1 MNKELISQII
11 PTLKFNFPYNLEEYS
26 SNPIMEN
33 FHYHTSYSNVMTQ
46 DSPVSNEDYAKRI
59 TELNGKCLFSGEHG
73 WQGNVFE
80 VHDLSEKYNL
90 KYRHSVEAYWVKNR
104 LEKDRTNCHINLI
117 AKNNDGKGD
126 INFALS
132 EANVSGYYG
141 KPRIDLELLFNIPK
155 DNIIVTSACVAGW
168 NYENA
173 KDIWLKIWNY
183 FGDNFF
189 LEIQNHN
196 TDLQKRINETILEI
210 SEKYGIQIIDG
221 LDSHYIN
228 KEKDDIKREKLLE
241 YSDIHYADEDGWNL
255 DYPNINTVIDR
266 LHTQNILNDTQIY
279 TAIMNT
285 NIFNSDSIEDI
296 KFDRNFKIPNIYKN
310 CDYNE
315 RVNIY
320 KSLINK
326 AYKKE
331 KNKSQERIDGIRY
344 EAEQVIDSG
353 VVDYFLDTKA
363 ILDDAINNENGKLTT
378 TSRGSMASFYT
389 NKLLGFTTIDRFNAE
404 VPIYPERFLTKE
416 RVLAG
421 QMPDCDFNIASQEPF
436 RKAAKKILGEHGCYP
451 LMAIEKLKPKNA
463 WKMYASINNVEPTQ
477 ANEIS
482 KCIDNYEEAVKN
494 ADDEFKEDIDVE
506 DYIPDEYKN
515 LFNKSIEYRGIVSKI
530 KVHACFE
537 PNTLVLTNTGY
548 KKIKDIKIGD
558 LVLTH
563 KGNYEQVL
571 DTQINNTNKILKI
584 KATCDEIITTPN
596 HPFFIRKN
604 IGNPIKKYSEPYWE
618 IAKNLTTKDYI
629 GMPINHKSIIPKMKN
644 TSKTSHNFLLDLS
657 DKNSWWLIGRYI
669 GDGWIENCRN
679 NDYRIC
685 ICCNKNKEKNELK
698 TIINKIPKELKY
710 HIDETRTTYKIM
722 IYNKSLFDYLSQFG
736 KYAYGKH
743 LTNDI
748 IDLPIDLLKSFLIG
762 YLSAD
767 GYKHKDEKAISFC
780 TVSKELA
787 LGLQQCI
794 HKVYKTACTITIS
807 KEGTDVIE
815 ERIVNRR
822 KKYRGRFAIIETKNK
837 TNEYIDGMVWFK
849 IKSILLVN
857 EKKDMYNLSV
867 NKDNSYTVNNVAC
880 HNCGHLLFDG
890 DIRREIGLISAVSK
904 SKGEAERIICAACEG
919 SYLDSYGYVKED
931 FLIVDAVSLINE
943 YWESINKPIPTF
955 DELRELI
962 KDDDLTWGVYAKGI
976 TCCVNQMEKQP
987 EKCKKF
993 KPSNLAEL
1001 AGLIAGIRPGFKSLI
1016 NIYINRQPY
1025 TTGEEGI
1032 DNLLKES
1039 SHFMIFQES
1048 IMRVLGYL
1056 SVSMRDTYGVI
1067 KSISKKKL
1075 KGEKKEHLLNQL
1087 KNSWKDK
1094 FSNTDNFNNVWK
1106 VISDAARYSFNAPH
1120 ALSMAGDSAYI
1131 AYFKAHYTSKFYEVS
1146 INHYLLKSDKDKMNA
1161 LITEASQYY
1170 GYKLGNFKF
1179 GQDNRLVHIDD
1190 NNKIIYSSLSGIKGM
1205 QNIVPQILFDL
1216 GKEKYK
1222 NLFYL
1227 FQKLLSTNINKK
1239 SLNIL
1244 INLNYFSDYGDIN
1257 YINQQLSI
1265 YKEVKNIIDKLY
1277 QAKQINKKDISNYGL
1292 EEKEISKYC
1301 NKETDKQFRE
1311 INNEELKKYL
1321 NKNYNKIINYM
1332 TNKYPYKP
1340 CELMDI
1346 MKYQVYYLGQTN
1358 IIDSSCD
1365 SDIYIVQSLDVNNY
1379 GTAFAILYQCCSG
1392 QVTQSYKIDRKWY
1405 AENPCQVAD
1414 IIRVAFKDKFK
1425 HVKVDDKWVESND
1438 VETIISNYF
1447 IMERVE

>member
-1 MNKELISQII
+1 MKLNKELISQII

-515 LFNKSIEYRGIVSKI
+515 LFNKSIEYRGIVTKI
-530 KVHACFE
+530 KVH
-537 PNTLVLTNTGY
+537 T
-548 KKIKDIKIGD
+548 
-558 LVLTH
+558 
-563 KGNYEQVL
+563 
-571 DTQINNTNKILKI
+571 
-584 KATCDEIITTPN
+584 
-596 HPFFIRKN
+596 
-604 IGNPIKKYSEPYWE
+604 
-618 IAKNLTTKDYI
+618 
-629 GMPINHKSIIPKMKN
+629 
-644 TSKTSHNFLLDLS
+644 
-657 DKNSWWLIGRYI
+657 
-669 GDGWIENCRN
+669 
-679 NDYRIC
+679 
-685 ICCNKNKEKNELK
+685 
-698 TIINKIPKELKY
+698 
-710 HIDETRTTYKIM
+710 
-722 IYNKSLFDYLSQFG
+722 
-736 KYAYGKH
+736 
-743 LTNDI
+743 
-748 IDLPIDLLKSFLIG
+748 
-762 YLSAD
+762 
-767 GYKHKDEKAISFC
+767 
-780 TVSKELA
+780 
-787 LGLQQCI
+787 
-794 HKVYKTACTITIS
+794 
-807 KEGTDVIE
+807 
-815 ERIVNRR
+815 
-822 KKYRGRFAIIETKNK
+822 
-837 TNEYIDGMVWFK
+837 
-849 IKSILLVN
+849 
-857 EKKDMYNLSV
+857 
-867 NKDNSYTVNNVAC
+867 
-880 HNCGHLLFDG
+880 CGHLLLDG

>member
-515 LFNKSIEYRGIVSKI
+515 LFNKSIEYRGIVTKI
-530 KVHACFE
+530 KVH
-537 PNTLVLTNTGY
+537 T
-548 KKIKDIKIGD
+548 
-558 LVLTH
+558 
-563 KGNYEQVL
+563 
-571 DTQINNTNKILKI
+571 
-584 KATCDEIITTPN
+584 
-596 HPFFIRKN
+596 
-604 IGNPIKKYSEPYWE
+604 
-618 IAKNLTTKDYI
+618 
-629 GMPINHKSIIPKMKN
+629 
-644 TSKTSHNFLLDLS
+644 
-657 DKNSWWLIGRYI
+657 
-669 GDGWIENCRN
+669 
-679 NDYRIC
+679 
-685 ICCNKNKEKNELK
+685 
-698 TIINKIPKELKY
+698 
-710 HIDETRTTYKIM
+710 
-722 IYNKSLFDYLSQFG
+722 
-736 KYAYGKH
+736 
-743 LTNDI
+743 
-748 IDLPIDLLKSFLIG
+748 
-762 YLSAD
+762 
-767 GYKHKDEKAISFC
+767 
-780 TVSKELA
+780 
-787 LGLQQCI
+787 
-794 HKVYKTACTITIS
+794 
-807 KEGTDVIE
+807 
-815 ERIVNRR
+815 
-822 KKYRGRFAIIETKNK
+822 
-837 TNEYIDGMVWFK
+837 
-849 IKSILLVN
+849 
-857 EKKDMYNLSV
+857 
-867 NKDNSYTVNNVAC
+867 
-880 HNCGHLLFDG
+880 CGHLLLDG